1 MDVVMNDVRL
11 LVKKELAAAN
21 KKFPMFA
28 SAHEGWAV
36 IREELQE
43 VKDDHYMLEQYLEN
57 RLWNEVRYNN
67 EIPKEDLKEAQHW
80 DVHMAV
86 EAIQTAAMIC
96 KLERSQRRWKRKAGK
111 SA

>member
-36 IREELQE
+36 IR
-43 VKDDHYMLEQYLEN
+43 KS
-57 RLWNEVRYNN
+57 
-67 EIPKEDLKEAQHW
+67 
-80 DVHMAV
+80 
-86 EAIQTAAMIC
+86 C
-96 KLERSQRRWKRKAGK
+96 KK
-111 SA
+111 

>member
-1 MDVVMNDVRL
+1 MMFGCWS
-11 LVKKELAAAN
+11 KKELAAAN

-67 EIPKEDLKEAQHW
+67 EIPKEDLKEGIR
-80 DVHMAV
+80 VF
-86 EAIQTAAMIC
+86 
-96 KLERSQRRWKRKAGK
+96 RFAGLGI
-111 SA
+111 

>member
-43 VKDDHYMLEQYLEN
+43 VKDDHYC
-57 RLWNEVRYNN
+57 WNSISKIVFGMKFGTTTKFR
-67 EIPKEDLKEAQHW
+67 
-80 DVHMAV
+80 
-86 EAIQTAAMIC
+86 
-96 KLERSQRRWKRKAGK
+96 KRI
-111 SA
+111 